1 MTSVKIPS
9 VYIVTGT
16 TRGIGKALG
25 AEILRQGH
33 RLFSLS
39 RTADT
44 VTGEWRN
51 YHCDLGAPG
60 QIQMVMGRLL
70 DEIPYEHCGDVI
82 LINNAGVLTPIG
94 ALDTAEPAA
103 IDAAL
108 QVNLMAPL
116 RLMVLFIRA
125 ADRMRGNRRIIN
137 ITSGAGRHPY
147 AGWSHYCAAKAAVNM
162 LTRCTALDQ
171 GRRSNPV
178 NICALEPGV
187 VATDMQAEIRRA
199 DDSDFPDRPRFVR
212 LAESG
217 GLLAPEAVARL
228 IVELDAGGQF
238 RSGQLYDLRRA
249 QWSNGRPTIAP
260 EKENG

>member
-1 MTSVKIPS
+1 
-9 VYIVTGT
+9 
-16 TRGIGKALG
+16 
-25 AEILRQGH
+25 
-33 RLFSLS
+33 
-39 RTADT
+39 
-44 VTGEWRN
+44 
-51 YHCDLGAPG
+51 
-60 QIQMVMGRLL
+60 MVMGRLL
-70 DEIPYEHCGDVI
+70 DEIPYERCGDVI
-82 LINNAGVLTPIG
+82 LINNAGVLAPIG
-94 ALDTAEPAA
+94 ALDTADPAA

-125 ADRMRGNRRIIN
+125 AHRMRGDRRIIN

-171 GRRSNPV
+171 RRRSNPV
-178 NICALEPGV
+178 NMCAVAPGV

-228 IVELDAGGQF
+228 IVGLDAGGQF

-249 QWSNGRPTIAP
+249 QWSNGRATIIP

>member
-1 MTSVKIPS
+1 MTRVEMPS

-16 TRGIGKALG
+16 SRGIGKALG

-33 RLFSLS
+33 RLCSLS
-39 RTADT
+39 RAADT

-51 YHCDLGAPG
+51 YHCDLGDPG
-60 QIQMVMGRLL
+60 QIQVVMERLL
-70 DEIPYEHCGDVI
+70 DEIPFERYGDAI

-94 ALDTAEPAA
+94 PLDTADPLA

-116 RLMVLFIRA
+116 RLMALFIRA
-125 ADRMRGNRRIIN
+125 ADRMRGDRRIIN

-147 AGWSHYCAAKAAVNM
+147 AGWSHYCAAKAALNM
-162 LTRCTALDQ
+162 LTRCAALDQ
-171 GRRSNPV
+171 RRRSNPV
-178 NICALEPGV
+178 HICALAPGV
-187 VATDMQAEIRRA
+187 VATDMQGEIRQS
-199 DDSDFPDRPRFVR
+199 DDSAFPDRLRFVR
-212 LAESG
+212 LAELG